1 MGAPEKEI
9 LKELGARLRTALE
22 KLEPTIEEQK
32 KYFEEAV
39 VRIKASLPLSESE
52 ERELEEFGSRCSA
65 LLEQARAHGR
75 ERLRKLAEALEH
87 GQYVSERSGKNT
99 WRVKPAGE
107 EWFAGVVE
115 SARKTGHAFR
125 LPLHGINTTLRFPD
139 ILKLP
144 LLELEEL
151 QLGWRA
157 SDEGRSAGYP
167 IMTTTR
173 AWQLPAWLACRPGRA
188 WVAVLLMNLTK
199 QGPSIE
205 WQALALDWR
214 QRWKSKEEAL
224 RTLLESV
231 KPRAWLTCFLGD
243 GTLQGPLSGGGA
255 LLYANGRK
263 SVYFPKSKIEMA
275 VQAAGRYGILLEAL
289 KCPKWEALKRCLPKS
304 KPLRVKVEGVLM
316 TLGFNRSSTGWS
328 LKLCKH
334 ATEKEAE
341 MIAEHLRRCGY
352 NPSVSKSAVAGIV
365 KYYLVILGAK
375 DVAKLAQRDTK
386 VLKAVL
392 ELAERKGVKCGE
404 VLKRLGVAESPPLL
418 SEAPAVKLPEE
429 KLLIR

>member
-9 LKELGARLRTALE
+9 LKELGARLQTALE
-22 KLEPTIEEQK
+22 RLEPTIEEQK
-32 KYFEEAV
+32 KYFKEAV

-75 ERLRKLAEALEH
+75 ERLEALAEALEH
-87 GQYVSERSGKNT
+87 GRYVSERSGKCT

-107 EWFAGVVE
+107 EWYV
-115 SARKTGHAFR
+115 SAVKKAYKGFVFR
-125 LPLHGINTTLRFPD
+125 LPLRGINNTLRFPD
-139 ILKLP
+139 VLKLP
-144 LLELEEL
+144 PPELEEL

-157 SDEGRSAGYP
+157 SDEGRTARTYP
-167 IMTTTR
+167 MMTTAK
-173 AWQLPAWLACRPGRA
+173 AWQLLAWLACRPGRA
-188 WVAVLLMNLTK
+188 WIAVHQLNLTK
-199 QGPSIE
+199 RGPSIE
-205 WQALALDWR
+205 WQAFALDWR
-214 QRWKSKEEAL
+214 QKLSKEEAL
-224 RTLLESV
+224 RTLLESQ
-231 KPRAWLTCFLGD
+231 KPKAWLTCFLGD

-255 LLYANGRK
+255 LLYANGRR

-304 KPLRVKVEGVLM
+304 KPIRVKVEGVLM
-316 TLGFNRSSTGWS
+316 TLGFNRSNTGWS

-352 NPSVSKSAVAGIV
+352 NPSISKNTVAGTV
-365 KYYLVILGAK
+365 RYYLVILGAK
-375 DVAKLAQRDTK
+375 DVAELARRDTE

-392 ELAERKGVKCGE
+392 ELAERKGVKCEE
-404 VLKRLGVAESPPLL
+404 VLKRLGVAESPPPSARLL
-418 SEAPAVKLPEE
+418 
-429 KLLIR
+429 RN

>member
-1 MGAPEKEI
+1 MGTPEKEI
-9 LKELGARLRTALE
+9 SKELGARLQIALE
-22 KLEPTIEEQK
+22 KLDPVIKGEEK
-32 KYFEEAV
+32 CFEEAV
-39 VRIKASLPLSESE
+39 KRIKASLPLSESE

-75 ERLRKLAEALEH
+75 ERLKALAEALEH
-87 GQYVSERSGKNT
+87 GRYASERSGRST

-107 EWFAGVVE
+107 EWFIGAVKKAYKGFV
-115 SARKTGHAFR
+115 FR
-125 LPLHGINTTLRFPD
+125 LPLRGINTTLRFPD
-139 ILKLP
+139 VLKFP
-144 LLELEEL
+144 PPKLEEL

-157 SDEGRSAGYP
+157 SDEGRTARTYP
-167 IMTTTR
+167 MMTTAKT
-173 AWQLPAWLACRPGRA
+173 WQLLAWLACRPGRA
-188 WVAVLLMNLTK
+188 WIAVHQLNLTK
-199 QGPSIE
+199 RGPNIE

-214 QRWKSKEEAL
+214 QKLSKEEAL
-224 RTLLESV
+224 RTLLESQ
-231 KPRAWLTCFLGD
+231 KPKAWLTCFLGD

-255 LLYANGRK
+255 LLYANGRR

-304 KPLRVKVEGVLM
+304 KPLRVKVEGVPM
-316 TLGFNRSSTGWS
+316 TLGFNRSNTGWS

-352 NPSVSKSAVAGIV
+352 NPSISKNTVAGTV
-365 KYYLVILGAK
+365 RYYMVILGAK
-375 DVAKLAQRDTK
+375 DVAELARRDTE

-392 ELAERKGVKCGE
+392 ELAERKGVKCEE
-404 VLKRLGVAESPPLL
+404 VLKRLGVAESPPPSARFL
-418 SEAPAVKLPEE
+418 
-429 KLLIR
+429 RN

>member
-9 LKELGARLRTALE
+9 LKELGARLQTALE
-22 KLEPTIEEQK
+22 RLEPTIEEQK
-32 KYFEEAV
+32 KYFKEAV

-52 ERELEEFGSRCSA
+52 ERELEEFGSRCCA

-75 ERLRKLAEALEH
+75 ERLKKLAEALEH
-87 GQYVSERSGKNT
+87 GRYVSERSGKST

-107 EWFAGVVE
+107 EWFVGAVKKAYKGYI
-115 SARKTGHAFR
+115 FR
-125 LPLHGINTTLRFPD
+125 LPLRGINNTLRFPD
-139 ILKLP
+139 VLKLP
-144 LLELEEL
+144 PPELEEL

-157 SDEGRSAGYP
+157 SDEGRTARTYP
-167 IMTTTR
+167 MMTTAK
-173 AWQLPAWLACRPGRA
+173 AWQLLAWLACRPGRA
-188 WVAVLLMNLTK
+188 WIAVHQLNLTK
-199 QGPSIE
+199 RGPSIE

-214 QRWKSKEEAL
+214 QKLSKEEAL
-224 RTLLESV
+224 RTLLESQ
-231 KPRAWLTCFLGD
+231 KPKAWLTCFLGD

-255 LLYANGRK
+255 LLYANGGK

-304 KPLRVKVEGVLM
+304 KPIRVKVEGVPM
-316 TLGFNRSSTGWS
+316 TLGFNRSNTGWS

-352 NPSVSKSAVAGIV
+352 SPSISKNTVAGTV
-365 KYYLVILGAK
+365 RYYLVILGAK
-375 DVAKLAQRDTK
+375 DVAELARRDTE

-392 ELAERKGVKCGE
+392 ELAERKGVKCEE
-404 VLKRLGVAESPPLL
+404 VLKRLGVAESPPPSARLL
-418 SEAPAVKLPEE
+418 
-429 KLLIR
+429 RN

>member
-1 MGAPEKEI
+1 MGTPEKEI
-9 LKELGARLRTALE
+9 SKELGARLQIALE
-22 KLEPTIEEQK
+22 KLDPVIKGEEK
-32 KYFEEAV
+32 CFEEAV
-39 VRIKASLPLSESE
+39 KRIKASLPLSESE

-75 ERLRKLAEALEH
+75 ERLKALAEALEH
-87 GQYVSERSGKNT
+87 GRYASERSGRST

-107 EWFAGVVE
+107 EWFIGAVKKAYKGFV
-115 SARKTGHAFR
+115 FR
-125 LPLHGINTTLRFPD
+125 LPLRGINTTLRFPD
-139 ILKLP
+139 VLKFP
-144 LLELEEL
+144 PPKLEEL

-157 SDEGRSAGYP
+157 SDEGRTARTYP
-167 IMTTTR
+167 IMTTAK
-173 AWQLPAWLACRPGRA
+173 AWQLLAWLACRPGRA
-188 WVAVLLMNLTK
+188 WIAVHQLNLTK
-199 QGPSIE
+199 RAPNIE

-214 QRWKSKEEAL
+214 QKLSKEEAL
-224 RTLLESV
+224 RTLLESQ
-231 KPRAWLTCFLGD
+231 KPKAWLTCFLGD

-304 KPLRVKVEGVLM
+304 KPLRVKVEGVPM
-316 TLGFNRSSTGWS
+316 TLGFNRSNTGWS

-352 NPSVSKSAVAGIV
+352 NPSISKNTVAGTV
-365 KYYLVILGAK
+365 RYYMVILGAK
-375 DVAKLAQRDTK
+375 DVAELARRDTE

-392 ELAERKGVKCGE
+392 ELAERKGVKCEE
-404 VLKRLGVAESPPLL
+404 VLKRLGVAESPPPSARFL
-418 SEAPAVKLPEE
+418 
-429 KLLIR
+429 RN

>member
-9 LKELGARLRTALE
+9 LKELGARLQTALE

-39 VRIKASLPLSESE
+39 KRIKASLPLSESE
-52 ERELEEFGSRCSA
+52 ERELEELGSRCCA
-65 LLEQARAHGR
+65 LLEQASAHGR
-75 ERLRKLAEALEH
+75 ERLKKLAEALEH
-87 GQYVSERSGKNT
+87 GRYVSERSGKST

-107 EWFAGVVE
+107 EWFVGAVKKAYKGYI
-115 SARKTGHAFR
+115 FR
-125 LPLHGINTTLRFPD
+125 LPLRGINTTPRFPD
-139 ILKLP
+139 VLKLP
-144 LLELEEL
+144 PPELEEL

-157 SDEGRSAGYP
+157 SDEGRTARTYP
-167 IMTTTR
+167 MMTTAK
-173 AWQLPAWLACRPGRA
+173 AWQLLAWLACRPGRA
-188 WVAVLLMNLTK
+188 WIAVHQLNLTK
-199 QGPSIE
+199 RGPNIE

-214 QRWKSKEEAL
+214 QKLSKEEAL
-224 RTLLESV
+224 RTLLESQ
-231 KPRAWLTCFLGD
+231 KPKAWLTCFLGD

-255 LLYANGRK
+255 LLYANGRR

-316 TLGFNRSSTGWS
+316 TLGFNRSNTGWS

-352 NPSVSKSAVAGIV
+352 SPSISKNTVAGTV
-365 KYYLVILGAK
+365 RYYLVILGAK
-375 DVAKLAQRDTK
+375 DVAELARRDTE

-392 ELAERKGVKCGE
+392 ELAERKGVKCEE
-404 VLKRLGVAESPPLL
+404 VLKRLGVAESPPPSARLL
-418 SEAPAVKLPEE
+418 
-429 KLLIR
+429 RN